1 MKTQSNRCLRVA
13 IALLMAP
20 ALAGWL
26 GGGCASSRRTD
37 ELIAQI
43 LQEEAAANNSGA
55 PAATPT
61 SSAST
66 PPALAP
72 SVTPATA
79 AARVAPPL
87 AATPGTA
94 PRLPASPPPPAGE
107 EPPLQAPADEAQPSE
122 SGPVT
127 VQPDSV
133 LQITVEEDPSLT
145 GRYAVNDFSAI
156 DFGYVGLVTLHDM
169 TVEQVAAKIR
179 SVLESRY
186 LRKATVTVRM
196 AKASY
201 DKVGISGEV
210 LRPGTLKIGPG
221 SSITLHEALLRA
233 GGLRPQA
240 NNARVKIV
248 RGGMLSP
255 FQVAA
260 PGESVA
266 LVDDKGRP
274 NIPQVFLQN
283 NDIIHV
289 FSYENRVQG
298 PMGEKHI
305 LLLGEVKNPGVVRF
319 AAEEPCTLMYLLFKI
334 GGLPPFAKGDS
345 IRIVRR
351 DKNGVETEI
360 LGNADVLM
368 KEGRTEDDVA
378 LENGDKIIVP
388 ARHLSLF

>member
-1 MKTQSNRCLRVA
+1 MRPQSYHCLRWA
-13 IALLMAP
+13 IALLMITS
-20 ALAGWL
+20 LSGGL
-26 GGGCASSRRTD
+26 GSGCASSRRTD

-43 LQEEAAANNSGA
+43 LQEEAAANGA
-55 PAATPT
+55 AASTAATGPATAPAESAPSSPAATTGTRIPG
-61 SSAST
+61 SPVAPST
-66 PPALAP
+66 PKAASVPPPAAP
-72 SVTPATA
+72 AEPVTPA
-79 AARVAPPL
+79 
-87 AATPGTA
+87 
-94 PRLPASPPPPAGE
+94 SIN
-107 EPPLQAPADEAQPSE
+107 DSQPSE
-122 SGPVT
+122 GGPVT

-186 LRKATVTVRM
+186 LRKATVKVGM

-201 DKVGISGEV
+201 DKIEISGEV
-210 LRPGTLKIGPG
+210 MRPGTMKIGPG
-221 SSITLHEALLRA
+221 SSITLREALLRA

-240 NNARVKIV
+240 TSARVKIV
-248 RGGMLSP
+248 REGMLSP
-255 FQVAA
+255 FKISDK
-260 PGESVA
+260 GETMA
-266 LVDDKGRP
+266 LVDDRGRP

-283 NDIIHV
+283 NDLIHV
-289 FSYENRVQG
+289 FSYEGKAIG
-298 PMGEKHI
+298 PMGEKYI
-305 LLLGEVKNPGVVRF
+305 LLLGEVKSPGVIRF
-319 AAEEPCTLMYLLFKI
+319 SSEEPCTLMYLLFKI
-334 GGLPPFAKGDS
+334 GGLPAFAKGDA

-388 ARHLSLF
+388 ARHLSIF